1 MTDANS
7 AELELPG
14 YRLLRPVGSSG
25 AATVYVAIKRSLAR
39 EVAAKVFRTMDAA
52 SAARIEQLLRANARL
67 SHSNI
72 VGIHQIGRSSDGRLY
87 HSMPLLLGA
96 ASARRKLRMRPLKVA
111 AVVREL
117 LDALGYAHQLG
128 VVHGGIKPANVL
140 FDPHGRAKLADFGIA
155 GCAAELDLPHPSAA
169 AYLAPEQLRGEAA
182 SVRSDLY
189 SLGAVACELLT
200 GSPPFAADAHG
211 ANALERRPPRLPPA
225 ASSWQGWIDK
235 ALATAPEQRFRSAR
249 DMAEALSAIDGRRAG
264 IGGPVATHRGP
275 FPVWAWI
282 IPLLAVAALAIGA
295 VAIWS
300 QRPPRGSHV
309 GSAMPMIP
317 PVPSE
322 STANVAAAASTP
334 APPSTVALT
343 AAQVQ
348 LLVTQG
354 DSLRAHGH
362 LFSPPRE
369 NAEEKYLAALLLD
382 PANAQARAGIDAL
395 LASLRKRIDAAWQ
408 QRQLTAIADLV
419 KSCDTLAK
427 HATHRAQRAWRAQR
441 DALARDVGTAIAKAA
456 DAHDPQTMDRLQP
469 LANSLPA
476 IFPAGFDLAAARR
489 RAAIPLAGAKMRDRG
504 GPLLVYVPASANTP
518 AYAIARV
525 NVTRA
530 DYAAFARATHR
541 AAASCREAYNPFSRM
556 RHLTWENPGFTQ
568 TGNHPVVCVSWN
580 DATAY
585 AAWLSS
591 VTGEPYRLAND
602 SQWLRA
608 AQGMPKLKP
617 CQLGNVDDSSR
628 HSAFGGDHWDCD
640 DGAEHT
646 AAVGSYAASGLG
658 VYGMYGNVSEWLAGG
673 SDRTRAFRGLS
684 FRDGSKQTP
693 LGRRGTAAADVG
705 YTNVG
710 FRVVRLIDAAH
721 PAPPAIRPR

>member
-1 MTDANS
+1 MTDANTH
-7 AELELPG
+7 AFELPG
-14 YRLLRPVGSSG
+14 YRLLRAVGSSG

-39 EVAAKVFRTMDAA
+39 EVAAKVFRAMDAA
-52 SAARIEQLLRANARL
+52 AVARIEQLLRANARL
-67 SHSNI
+67 SHANI

-96 ASARRKLRMRPLKVA
+96 VAARRKLRMRPLKVA

-140 FDPHGRAKLADFGIA
+140 FDPDGRAKLADFGIA
-155 GCAAELDLPHPSAA
+155 SYAAELDMPHPAAA
-169 AYLAPEQLRGEAA
+169 AYLAPEQLRGEPANPRA
-182 SVRSDLY
+182 DLY

-211 ANALERRPPRLPPA
+211 ANALDRSPPRLPPA
-225 ASSWQGWIDK
+225 ASSWQAWIDK
-235 ALATAPEQRFRSAR
+235 ALATAPEQRFQTAR
-249 DMAEALSAIDGRRAG
+249 EMAEALSAIDGRRAG
-264 IGGPVATHRGP
+264 SSGTAAAHRGQ
-275 FPVWAWI
+275 FPVWAWV

-295 VAIWS
+295 VAFWS
-300 QRPPRGSHV
+300 QRSPRAPHT
-309 GSAMPMIP
+309 GSAMPMIQ

-334 APPSTVALT
+334 APATTASLT

-354 DSLRAHGH
+354 DSLRARGR
-362 LFSPPRE
+362 LFAPPRE
-369 NAEEKYLAALLLD
+369 NAEEKYLGALALD
-382 PANAQARAGIDAL
+382 PANAQARAGVNAL
-395 LASLRKRIDAAWQ
+395 LASLRKSVDSAWQ

-427 HATHRAQRAWRAQR
+427 HATHRAQREWRTQR
-441 DALARDVGTAIAKAA
+441 DALAHDLGNAIANAA
-456 DAHDPQTMDRLQP
+456 DARDPQMMDRLQP
-469 LANSLPA
+469 FANSLPA
-476 IFPAGFDLAAARR
+476 LFPAGFDLAAARR
-489 RAAIPLAGAKMRDRG
+489 RAAIPLAGTAMRDRG
-504 GPLLVYVPASANTP
+504 GPLLVYVPASGNAP
-518 AYAIARV
+518 AYAIARD

-530 DYAAFARATHR
+530 DYAAFAHATHR

-556 RHLTWENPGFTQ
+556 RHLTWENPGFAQ
-568 TGNHPVVCVSWN
+568 TGNHPVVCVSWS
-580 DATAY
+580 DANAY
-585 AAWLSS
+585 AAWLSQT
-591 VTGEPYRLAND
+591 TGEPYRLVGD

-628 HSAFGGDHWDCD
+628 HSSFGGQPFACD
-640 DGAEHT
+640 DGAAQT
-646 AAVGSYAASGLG
+646 AAVGSFAPSGLG

-673 SDRTRAFRGLS
+673 SDRARAFRGLS

-693 LGRRGTAAADVG
+693 LGRRGTAASDVG

-710 FRVVRLIDAAH
+710 FRVVRLVDSAH
-721 PAPPAIRPR
+721 PAPPAIRQH